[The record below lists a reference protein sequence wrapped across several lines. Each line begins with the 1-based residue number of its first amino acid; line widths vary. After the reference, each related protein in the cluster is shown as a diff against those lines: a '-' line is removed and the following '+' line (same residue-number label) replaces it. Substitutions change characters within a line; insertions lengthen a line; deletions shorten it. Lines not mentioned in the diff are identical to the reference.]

1 MTTNEML
8 RKKAEHAYKIHQMEQ
23 DRLKQKPKST
33 WNWIKKEVFFAE
45 ELTNKEFLILT
56 LKHVIAV
63 PFIIAGTW
71 LLFATLHA
79 LTGVR

>member
-1 MTTNEML
+1 MTTNEIL

-45 ELTNKEFLILT
+45 ELTNWQLFKLT
-56 LKHVIAV
+56 IKMAV
-63 PFIIAGTW
+63 AAIFVYFGAIGLFG
-71 LLFATLHA
+71 LLHIV
-79 LTGVR
+79 TGVR